1 MPADM
6 KTIAERVGVS
16 KTTVHR
22 ALANVGR
29 ISPETREKI
38 LKVAAELDYR
48 PNNLARGLRSQ
59 KSATIGFVVIGLTN
73 SFYSTILE
81 GVESVSTDTGY
92 SILVARTEASPSR
105 ELQHL
110 NVLREKRV
118 DGIIIAPTHPTQ
130 NLEMFRRLR
139 EAGTPFVFIDRFMP
153 SIDADYVLTDNF
165 MGGYLAGKHLVSL
178 GRKRIGFGTVPGSEM
193 SATSVSERVRGL
205 KAALEEAGV
214 DAPAMIGEG
223 LPGFR
228 PQEGFAAAS
237 VERYLQDGGRIDGV
251 FGCNDNTAI
260 GVITGLR
267 RMGLRVPE
275 DVSVVGFDDLDI
287 APYVQPA
294 LTTIRQ
300 PARRLGE
307 EAMRLLL
314 ERMSSGLG
322 AAWQHLLLPPQLVVR
337 DSCGAKS
344 KERNSSDR

>member
-6 KTIAERVGVS
+6 KAIAERVGVS

-81 GVESVSTDTGY
+81 GVESVATDSGY
-92 SILVARTEASPSR
+92 SILVARSGARPSR

-118 DGIIIAPTHPTQ
+118 DGIIVAPSHPTQ
-130 NLEMFRRLR
+130 NTDYYQKLR
-139 EAGTPFVFIDRFMP
+139 DDGVPFVFIDRFMP
-153 SIDADYVLTDNF
+153 SVEADYVLTDNC
-165 MGGYLAGKHLVSL
+165 MGGYLAGRHLVSL
-178 GRKRIGFGTVPGSEM
+178 GRRRIGFGTLPGNEM
-193 SATSVSERVRGL
+193 LATSVRERLRGL
-205 KAALEEAGV
+205 VAALDEAG
-214 DAPAMIGEG
+214 IGPPIMLDED
-223 LPGFR
+223 LPESQ
-228 PQEGFAAAS
+228 PQEFFAAAA
-237 VERYLQDGGRIDGV
+237 VERFLQNGGTLDGV

-260 GVITGLR
+260 GVMTGLSR
-267 RMGLRVPE
+267 AGLRVPE

-287 APYVQPA
+287 APYVRPA

-314 ERMSSGLG
+314 EKMSSSGPVSCK
-322 AAWQHLLLPPQLVVR
+322 HILLPPQLVVR
-337 DSCGAKS
+337 ESCGGRR
-344 KERNSSDR
+344 EDRNLIDR

>member
-1 MPADM
+1 M
-6 KTIAERVGVS
+6 KAIAERVGVS

-81 GVESVSTDTGY
+81 GVESVATDNGY
-92 SILVARTEASPSR
+92 SILVARSEARPSR

-118 DGIIIAPTHPTQ
+118 DGIIIAPAHPTQ
-130 NLEMFRRLR
+130 NVDYYRKLR
-139 EAGTPFVFIDRFMP
+139 DDGIPFVFIDRFVP
-153 SIDADYVLTDNF
+153 SVEADYVLTDNF
-165 MGGYLAGKHLVSL
+165 VGGYLAGRHLTSL
-178 GRKRIGFGTVPGSEM
+178 GRRRIGFGTLPGSEM
-193 SATSVSERVRGL
+193 LATSVRERLRGL
-205 KAALEEAGV
+205 SAALDEAGTG
-214 DAPAMIGEG
+214 PPIMLGED

-237 VERYLQDGGRIDGV
+237 VERFLQTGGVLDGV
-251 FGCNDNTAI
+251 LGCNDNTAI
-260 GVITGLR
+260 GVITGLNR
-267 RMGLRVPE
+267 TGLRVPE

-287 APYVQPA
+287 APYVRPA

-314 ERMSSGLG
+314 EKMSSN
-322 AAWQHLLLPPQLVVR
+322 APVSCKHILLPPQLVVR
-337 DSCGAKS
+337 ESCGGRR
-344 KERNSSDR
+344 EDRNLIDR

>member
-81 GVESVSTDTGY
+81 GVESISTDSGY
-92 SILVARTEASPSR
+92 SILVARTEGRMSR
-105 ELQHL
+105 EIQHL
-110 NVLREKRV
+110 DVLREKRV
-118 DGIIIAPTHPTQ
+118 DGIIIAPSHPTD
-130 NLEMFRRLR
+130 NAEYYEKLR
-139 EAGTPFVFIDRFMP
+139 QIGIPFVFIDRYVE
-153 SIDADYVLTDNF
+153 SVDADYVMTDNF
-165 MGGYLAGKHLVSL
+165 LGGYLAGKHLVSL
-178 GRKRIGFGTVPGSEM
+178 GRRRIGFGCIPGSEM
-193 SATSVSERVRGL
+193 KATSVSDRIRGL
-205 KAALEEAGV
+205 AAAMEEVGLG
-214 DAPAMIGEG
+214 APAMVGEG
-223 LPGFR
+223 LPGFK

-237 VERYLQDGGRIDGV
+237 VERYLRDGGELDGV
-251 FGCNDNTAI
+251 FACNDNTAI
-260 GVITGLR
+260 GIVTGLK
-267 RMGLRVPE
+267 RMGLSVPG

-300 PARRLGE
+300 PARTLGE
-307 EAMRLLL
+307 EAIRLLL
-314 ERMSSGLG
+314 KRMSAGQRGPYQRLS
-322 AAWQHLLLPPQLVVR
+322 LPPQLVIR
-337 DSCGAKS
+337 ESCGGRS
-344 KERNSSDR
+344 EDGN